1 MNDKETSK
9 LQFLRLKMFLVKII
23 SCDFR
28 GTKCEFRGKKRD
40 FRGRNRDFGGIAK
53 SVIFEE

>member
-9 LQFLRLKMFLVKII
+9 LLFLRLKMFLVIII

-40 FRGRNRDFGGIAK
+40 FRGRNRDFGGTAK

>member
-1 MNDKETSK
+1 MNDKNISK
-9 LQFLRLKMFLVKII
+9 LHILRLKKFLVIII

>member
-9 LQFLRLKMFLVKII
+9 LLFLRLKMFLVIII

-40 FRGRNRDFGGIAK
+40 FRGRNCDFGGIAK